1 MPAAG
6 LPVAAGLDVGL
17 FLDSDRFPDIFSCGA
32 GLLFSGDDA
41 KGWLLPFLGFPDLF
55 ELGLFVPF
63 GGLSDAEVISGD
75 GLFLP
80 A

>member
-1 MPAAG
+1 MPEVG

-32 GLLFSGDDA
+32 GLLFSGDVA
-41 KGWLLPFLGFPDLF
+41 KGLPFLGFPDLF

-63 GGLSDAEVISGD
+63 GGLSDSEVISGD